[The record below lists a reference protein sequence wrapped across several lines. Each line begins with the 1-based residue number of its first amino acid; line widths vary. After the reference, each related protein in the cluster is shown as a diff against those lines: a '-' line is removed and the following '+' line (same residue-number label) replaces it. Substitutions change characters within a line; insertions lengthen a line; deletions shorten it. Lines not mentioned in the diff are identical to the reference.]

1 MAQGISSISHPRKS
15 KSLLAL
21 SVLTTV
27 CLLTAIQT
35 VIAQPPPS
43 RPVSFAETLRRAS
56 EKTANKLW
64 SEAIP
69 LWEKIAAANP
79 VNGDFWVQLANA
91 RYNAKDY
98 KGAIADYEKAFE
110 LRAGRYYN
118 SAYNIAACYALL
130 GDKQN
135 ALAWLEKSL
144 GEGFPNLEAARND
157 ADLQSLR
164 DDARFK
170 KLVGAEDTTKMSREE
185 GWRYDVSLL
194 AREIKRVA
202 KQPFAATS
210 EQDFDTAVNSLLN
223 RIPQFS
229 DLQIE
234 IELRK
239 IVALLGRSHSILLNG
254 KPDKDAFEPLPIQTY
269 FFDEG
274 LFIIAADAKHADL
287 VGAQILSW
295 GGHTPDEILNALNP
309 LISQTNKYRALR
321 IAPELLRGTVLPNA
335 LGLNSERDKVVL
347 SIRGL
352 DGKTRTVTLD
362 ADRTLQGYGD
372 VPPPSWTLFEQ
383 TVQKPLPLYLKNR
396 TTNLWFEFVP
406 ETKTMYVAVNN
417 LRNDPKQPAADF
429 FAQVFKVVD
438 EREIDKLV
446 IDLRWCNGGD
456 TTNAQPLIE
465 GIIRRDK
472 INRKGKLFVVVG
484 RQTFSAAINAAVL
497 LERNTNSIFAG
508 EPTGDS
514 PNFVGETNVVTLP
527 YSKSRA
533 IISNLY
539 WQMSSPQ
546 DARRWIAPTLYAPP
560 TFESFRENRDPAMEA
575 ILAY

>member
-1 MAQGISSISHPRKS
+1 MSYPFNL
-15 KSLLAL
+15 KSLIAM
-21 SVLTTV
+21 SVLATV
-27 CLLTAIQT
+27 CLLATIQT
-35 VIAQPPPS
+35 GIAQQPS
-43 RPVSFAETLRRAS
+43 HPISFAEMLRQAN

-64 SEAIP
+64 DEAIP
-69 LWEKIAAANP
+69 LWEKIVAANP
-79 VNGDFWVQLANA
+79 INGEFRLQLANA

-98 KGAIADYEKAFE
+98 KGAITAYEKAFE

-118 SAYNIAACYALL
+118 AAYNVAASYALL

-144 GEGFPNLEAARND
+144 AAGFPNLEAARND

-164 DDARFK
+164 DESGFK
-170 KLVGAEDTTKMSREE
+170 KLVGAEDTTKMSRDE

-202 KQPFAATS
+202 KQPFVTTS
-210 EQDFDTAVNSLLN
+210 EQEFDRAVNSLLN
-223 RIPQFS
+223 RIPQLS
-229 DLQIE
+229 DLQVE

-254 KPDKDAFEPLPIQTY
+254 KPDKDAFQPLPIQMY

-274 LFIIAADAKHADL
+274 LFIVAADAKHADL

-309 LISQTNKYRALR
+309 LISQTNRYRALR
-321 IAPELLRGTVLPNA
+321 IAPELLRGTTLPNA
-335 LGLNSERDKVVL
+335 LGLNPDRDKVVL
-347 SIRGL
+347 SIRSS
-352 DGKTRTVTLD
+352 DGKMRTTTLN

-372 VPPPSWTLFEQ
+372 VPPPSWTLLEQ
-383 TVQKPLPLYLKNR
+383 TSKKPLPLYLKNR

-417 LRNDPKQPAADF
+417 LRNDPKQRAADF
-429 FAQVFKVVD
+429 FAQVFKAID
-438 EREIDKLV
+438 EREVDKLV

-456 TTNAQPLIE
+456 TANAQPLIN

-472 INRKGKLFVVVG
+472 INQSGKLFVVVG
-484 RQTFSAAINAAVL
+484 RQTFSAAVNAVVL
-497 LERNTNSIFAG
+497 LEHNTNSIFAG

-539 WQMSSPQ
+539 WQLSSPQ
-546 DARRWIAPTLYAPP
+546 DARKWIAPTLYAPP

-575 ILAY
+575 ILAYR

>member
-1 MAQGISSISHPRKS
+1 M
-15 KSLLAL
+15 
-21 SVLTTV
+21 SVLATV
-27 CLLTAIQT
+27 CLLATIQT
-35 VIAQPPPS
+35 GIAQQPPHPI
-43 RPVSFAETLRRAS
+43 SFAEMLRQAN

-64 SEAIP
+64 DEAIP
-69 LWEKIAAANP
+69 LWEKIVAANP
-79 VNGDFWVQLANA
+79 INGEFRLQLANA

-98 KGAIADYEKAFE
+98 KGAITAYEKAFE
-110 LRAGRYYN
+110 LRANRHYN
-118 SAYNIAACYALL
+118 AAYNVAASYALL

-144 GEGFPNLEAARND
+144 AAGFPNLEAARND

-164 DDARFK
+164 DESGFK
-170 KLVGAEDTTKMSREE
+170 KLVGAEDTTKMSRDE

-202 KQPFAATS
+202 KQPFVSTS
-210 EQDFDTAVNSLLN
+210 EQEFDAAVNSLLN
-223 RIPQFS
+223 RIPQLS
-229 DLQIE
+229 DLQVE

-254 KPDKDAFEPLPIQTY
+254 KPDKDAFQPLPIQTY

-274 LFIIAADAKHADL
+274 LFIVAADAKHADL

-309 LISQTNKYRALR
+309 LISQTNRYRALR
-321 IAPELLRGTVLPNA
+321 IAPELLRGTTLPNA
-335 LGLNSERDKVVL
+335 LGLNPDRDKVVL
-347 SIRGL
+347 SIRSS
-352 DGKTRTVTLD
+352 DGKTRTTTLD

-372 VPPPSWTLFEQ
+372 VPPPSWTLLEQ
-383 TVQKPLPLYLKNR
+383 TSKKPLPLYLKNR

-417 LRNDPKQPAADF
+417 LRNDPKQRAADF
-429 FAQVFKVVD
+429 FAQVFKAID
-438 EREIDKLV
+438 EREVDKLV

-456 TTNAQPLIE
+456 TANAQPLIN

-472 INRKGKLFVVVG
+472 LNQSGKLFVVVG
-484 RQTFSAAINAAVL
+484 RQTFSAAVNAAVL
-497 LERNTNSIFAG
+497 LEHNTNSIFAG

-514 PNFVGETNVVTLP
+514 PNFVGETNVVTVP

-539 WQMSSPQ
+539 WQLSSPQ
-546 DARRWIAPTLYAPP
+546 DARKWIAPTLYAPP

-575 ILAY
+575 ILAYR

>member
-1 MAQGISSISHPRKS
+1 MNYN
-15 KSLLAL
+15 
-21 SVLTTV
+21 
-27 CLLTAIQT
+27 LLTLKGLWLIFITGTFCIT
-35 VIAQPPPS
+35 VAAQLGNTPQPQRTS
-43 RPVSFAETLRRAS
+43 EVFSEILHQAN

-64 SEAIP
+64 NEAIS
-69 LWEKIAAANP
+69 LWEKIVAANP
-79 VNGDFWVQLANA
+79 INGEYQSQLANA

-98 KGAIADYEKAFE
+98 KGAITAYEKAFE
-110 LRAGRYYN
+110 LRTGRYYN
-118 SAYNIAACYALL
+118 SAYNIAASYALL

-144 GEGFPNLEAARND
+144 VAGFPNLEAARND
-157 ADLQSLR
+157 TDLQSLR
-164 DDARFK
+164 DEPSFK
-170 KLVGAEDTTKMSREE
+170 KLVGAEDTTKMSRDE

-202 KQPFAATS
+202 KQPFATTS
-210 EQDFDTAVNSLLN
+210 EQEFDTAVNSLLN
-223 RIPQFS
+223 RIPQLS
-229 DLQIE
+229 DLQVE

-254 KPDKDAFEPLPIQTY
+254 KPDKDAFQPLPIQTY

-274 LFIIAADAKHADL
+274 LFIVAADAKHPDL

-295 GGHTPDEILNALNP
+295 GGHMPDEILNALNP
-309 LISQTNKYRALR
+309 LISQTNRYRALR
-321 IAPELLRGTVLPNA
+321 IAPELLRGTILPNA
-335 LGLNSERDKVVL
+335 LGLNPDRDKVVL
-347 SIRGL
+347 SIRNL
-352 DGKTRTVTLD
+352 DGKTLTMTLN

-372 VPPPSWTLFEQ
+372 VPPPSWTLLEQ
-383 TVQKPLPLYLKNR
+383 TAQKPLPLYLKNR

-429 FAQVFKVVD
+429 FAQVFKAID
-438 EREIDKLV
+438 EREVDKLV

-456 TTNAQPLIE
+456 TANVQPLIYNL
-465 GIIRRDK
+465 IRRDK
-472 INRKGKLFVVVG
+472 INRSGKLFVVVG
-484 RQTFSAAINAAVL
+484 RQTFSAAVNAAVL
-497 LERNTNSIFAG
+497 LERNTNSIFVG

-539 WQMSSPQ
+539 WQISSPQ
-546 DARRWIAPTLYAPP
+546 DARKWIAPTLYAPP
-560 TFESFRENRDPAMEA
+560 TFESFRKNHDPVMEA
-575 ILAY
+575 ILAYQ